1 MFERLTALFKSRPPA
16 QAPLPELDAQYA
28 LGTLLV
34 RVAKADSSY
43 LFEEI
48 HQIDRVLAQM
58 NGLNPVEAARMR
70 AMCERLARHVGDN
83 AALADLIRE
92 HVDYAHRKEAV
103 AALWAVAQADGITDG
118 REAEL
123 VDLVETH
130 LGVDRADSEA
140 ARLAS
145 VIP

>member
-1 MFERLTALFKSRPPA
+1 MFERLTALFRTRPPA
-16 QAPLPELDAQYA
+16 QAPLPELDAKYA

-48 HQIDRVLAQM
+48 EQIDRVLARL
-58 NGLNPVEAARMR
+58 NGLNPVEAAKMR
-70 AMCERLARHVGDN
+70 AMCERLAQHVGDN
-83 AALADLIRE
+83 AALADLIRD
-92 HVDYAHRKEAV
+92 HVDYAHRKEAMT
-103 AALWAVAQADGITDG
+103 ALWAVARADGITDD

-130 LGVDRADSEA
+130 LGVDREESEA
-140 ARLAS
+140 TRAAT